1 VQVVFDLDGV
11 IASHDTMAVLVR
23 RQLLSSPRRAIAG
36 LFPALGWSLLR
47 GVPALRVRF
56 SRMLGRVALAR
67 LTSEQY
73 RRLAQGIGVELGADP
88 AWTIP
93 QGLAAVRRHLAAG
106 DDVVVTTGTE
116 FLLARAFLDALGLD
130 GVDLVATTARFDG
143 DVGGDGDDDR
153 DGASASRPGR
163 AGYDNHNL
171 GAQKVNNLA
180 RREIDLFYTDSDLDL
195 PVAALAAHTILV
207 NPDSRLV
214 RLFSSRVASL
224 EVVRWESTEPS

>member
-23 RQLLSSPRRAIAG
+23 RQLLSSPRRAITG

-47 GVPALRVRF
+47 GVPVLRVRF

-67 LTSEQY
+67 LSPEQY
-73 RRLAQGIGVELGADP
+73 RRMAQGIGVELGADP

-143 DVGGDGDDDR
+143 DGNGNGNVNGD
-153 DGASASRPGR
+153 ARPGR

-171 GAQKVNNLA
+171 GAKKVTNLA
-180 RREIDLFYTDSDLDL
+180 GREIDLFYTDSDLDL
-195 PVAALAAHTILV
+195 PLAALAAHTILV

-224 EVVRWESTEPS
+224 EIVRWEPAGPS